1 MKVFLAVITVLAGL
15 FAAYIASAIFALAIA
30 LVLSFLLDPF
40 LSIIDIPFLTER
52 LAGLGAGK
60 LFILVFTFRL
70 IVGCLI
76 PIRTTTTNSGGGK

>member
-40 LSIIDIPFLTER
+40 LSIINIPFLTER

-60 LFILVFTFRL
+60 LFILIFTLRL
-70 IVGCLI
+70 IVGVSI
-76 PIRTTTTNSGGGK
+76 PIKSNINSGGGK